1 MCVIYFKIAQEV
13 SESRNEFM
21 QRVKTKQVPEQL
33 SSKTQTIHSDSK
45 STPDY
50 FTPHNFTLYMAG
62 RKRQRRCEQCPGCI
76 SIQTAINVSF
86 VWTSLRMVDQ
96 ELRNSAASNASAF
109 VLQKQKLMW
118 QMLFQDYTILVV
130 RGLPYNHIPHL

>member
-1 MCVIYFKIAQEV
+1 M

-21 QRVKTKQVPEQL
+21 QRVQTKQVPEQL

-62 RKRQRRCEQCPGCI
+62 RKRQRRCNSVQDALV
-76 SIQTAINVSF
+76 QTAINVSF

-130 RGLPYNHIPHL
+130 RWVPYNHIPHL

>member
-76 SIQTAINVSF
+76 STDCNQCKFCLDKPKNGGPGIKKQCCIKRKCIRTAKAEADVANVISRLHHF
-86 VWTSLRMVDQ
+86 SG
-96 ELRNSAASNASAF
+96 
-109 VLQKQKLMW
+109 KGG
-118 QMLFQDYTILVV
+118 TI
-130 RGLPYNHIPHL
+130 